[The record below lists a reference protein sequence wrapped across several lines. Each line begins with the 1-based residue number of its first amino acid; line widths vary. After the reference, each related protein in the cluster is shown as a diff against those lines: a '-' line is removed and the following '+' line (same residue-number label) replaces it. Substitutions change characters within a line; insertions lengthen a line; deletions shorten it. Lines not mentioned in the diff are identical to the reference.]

1 MGKRKRKHQ
10 KTSFPWMVEEK
21 NLFITKTG
29 NEIVTDAGW
38 EKISFEEARK
48 LFSPETFQE
57 WYELFLE
64 NTDISEI
71 LSESNVD
78 IDLDDESAIDKFL
91 QRSNWTPKQ
100 VNLVVAKAIYKNH
113 AWVRALLISTPD
125 VEEPYFQNYEM
136 EAIHLGVQLRKY
148 IKEDIPVIN
157 DCKDAVRHLYG
168 RYALIGWQPK
178 NCVTAA
184 HNLKIS
190 QATKVYSELL
200 WDEDWE
206 DEEDCSGD

>member
-1 MGKRKRKHQ
+1 
-10 KTSFPWMVEEK
+10 MVEEE

-113 AWVRALLISTPD
+113 AWVRVLLISTPD
-125 VEEPYFQNYEM
+125 VEEPYFPS
-136 EAIHLGVQLRKY
+136 L
-148 IKEDIPVIN
+148 
-157 DCKDAVRHLYG
+157 
-168 RYALIGWQPK
+168 
-178 NCVTAA
+178 
-184 HNLKIS
+184 
-190 QATKVYSELL
+190 
-200 WDEDWE
+200 
-206 DEEDCSGD
+206 

>member
-1 MGKRKRKHQ
+1 
-10 KTSFPWMVEEK
+10 MVEEE

-78 IDLDDESAIDKFL
+78 IDLDDESAIVVFSYFL
-91 QRSNWTPKQ
+91 VIRHSRS
-100 VNLVVAKAIYKNH
+100 I
-113 AWVRALLISTPD
+113 R
-125 VEEPYFQNYEM
+125 VE
-136 EAIHLGVQLRKY
+136 R
-148 IKEDIPVIN
+148 
-157 DCKDAVRHLYG
+157 
-168 RYALIGWQPK
+168 
-178 NCVTAA
+178 
-184 HNLKIS
+184 
-190 QATKVYSELL
+190 
-200 WDEDWE
+200 
-206 DEEDCSGD
+206 